1 MSSNKL
7 AAMAAI
13 VILAI
18 ILYMSYMKLHH
29 TKSGYG
35 MSDGP
40 SDDAF
45 VRIALGD
52 NNALPAYY

>member
-1 MSSNKL
+1 MSTNKM
-7 AAMAAI
+7 AAMAALAALA
-13 VILAI
+13 VLAI
-18 ILYMSYMKLHH
+18 IMYMRLHH